1 MQTPDTFLGLSGTG
15 WTGVGS
21 IISALS
27 IVVLVMFNLF
37 YLKVAVQGIKAQVQG
52 IKAQLLGIEAGL
64 FSGCPVLTLRN
75 ERDGGFSIY
84 NCGQGPALMAQ
95 WAYGKSIPES
105 TVESRLDDNIIP
117 AGDSRPINLDLD
129 RARNTG
135 LLLFA
140 YSVTN
145 DKFLTTI
152 KWPKL
157 GGDRFVHFGTYK
169 GELPVPE

>member
-1 MQTPDTFLGLSGTG
+1 MQTPDTFLGLSGTA

-27 IVVLVMFNLF
+27 IVVLVIYNLF
-37 YLKVAVQGIKAQVQG
+37 YLQVAIQG
-52 IKAQLLGIEAGL
+52 IKAQLLSIEAGL

-117 AGDSRPINLDLD
+117 VGDSRPINLDLN
-129 RARNTG
+129 RARSTG

-145 DKFLTTI
+145 DKYLTTI
-152 KWPKL
+152 KWSKL
-157 GGDRFVHFGTYK
+157 GEERFVHFGMYK
-169 GELPVPE
+169 GEMPVPK

>member
-1 MQTPDTFLGLSGTG
+1 MQTPETFLGLSGTG

-27 IVVLVMFNLF
+27 IMVLVMFNLF
-37 YLKVAVQGIKAQVQG
+37 YLKLEVQG
-52 IKAQLLGIEAGL
+52 IKAQLLGIKASL
-64 FSGCPVLTLRN
+64 FSGCPVLMLRN
-75 ERDGGFSIY
+75 ECDGRYSIY

-105 TVESRLDDNIIP
+105 TVES
-117 AGDSRPINLDLD
+117 
-129 RARNTG
+129 TG

-145 DKFLTTI
+145 DKYLTTI

-157 GGDRFVHFGTYK
+157 GGEKYVHFGTYK
-169 GELPVPE
+169 GELPVSK

>member
-1 MQTPDTFLGLSGTG
+1 
-15 WTGVGS
+15 
-21 IISALS
+21 
-27 IVVLVMFNLF
+27 VVLVVFNIF
-37 YLKVAVQGIKAQVQG
+37 YLKVAVQGTKVALQG
-52 IKAQLLGIEAGL
+52 ANVALGGVKAQLVSLEAGF
-64 FSGCPVLTLRN
+64 FSGCPVLALRN

-95 WAYGKSIPES
+95 WAYGESIPES
-105 TVESRLDDNIIP
+105 TVESRLDDNIIA
-117 AGDSRPINLDLD
+117 AGDFRPIKLDLD

-145 DKFLTTI
+145 DKYLTTI

-157 GGDRFVHFGTYK
+157 GGERFVHFGSYE
-169 GELPVPE
+169 GELPLQK

>member
-1 MQTPDTFLGLSGTG
+1 MQTPDTFLGLSATG
-15 WTGVGS
+15 WTGIGS
-21 IISALS
+21 IVSALS
-27 IVVLVMFNLF
+27 IVVLVTYNLF
-37 YLKVAVQGIKAQVQG
+37 YLKVTVQG
-52 IKAQLLGIEAGL
+52 IKAQLLSIEAGL

-95 WAYGKSIPES
+95 WGYGKSIPES
-105 TVESRLDDNIIP
+105 TVENRLDDNIIP
-117 AGDSRPINLDLD
+117 AGESRPITLDLD
-129 RARNTG
+129 RAKNTG

-157 GGDRFVHFGTYK
+157 YGERVVHFGIYN
-169 GELPVPE
+169 GELPVPK

>member
-1 MQTPDTFLGLSGTG
+1 MQIPDTFLGLSGTA

-27 IVVLVMFNLF
+27 IVVLVMYNLF
-37 YLKVAVQGIKAQVQG
+37 YLKVAIQGIKAQML
-52 IKAQLLGIEAGL
+52 IIEAGL
-64 FSGCPVLTLRN
+64 FSGCPVLALRN

-105 TVESRLDDNIIP
+105 TVEVRIDDNIIP

-129 RARNTG
+129 RARSTG

-145 DKFLTTI
+145 DKYLTTI
-152 KWPKL
+152 KWPNL
-157 GGDRFVHFGTYK
+157 SGERLVHFGTYK
-169 GELPVPE
+169 GELPVPK

>member
-1 MQTPDTFLGLSGTG
+1 MQTPETFLGLSGTG

-27 IVVLVMFNLF
+27 IMVLVMFNLF
-37 YLKVAVQGIKAQVQG
+37 YLKLEVQG
-52 IKAQLLGIEAGL
+52 IKAQLLGIKASL
-64 FSGCPVLTLRN
+64 FSGCPVLMLRN
-75 ERDGGFSIY
+75 ECDGRYSIY

-105 TVESRLDDNIIP
+105 TVESRLDNNIIP

-145 DKFLTTI
+145 DKYLTTI

-157 GGDRFVHFGTYK
+157 GGEKYVHFGTYK
-169 GELPVPE
+169 GELPVSK